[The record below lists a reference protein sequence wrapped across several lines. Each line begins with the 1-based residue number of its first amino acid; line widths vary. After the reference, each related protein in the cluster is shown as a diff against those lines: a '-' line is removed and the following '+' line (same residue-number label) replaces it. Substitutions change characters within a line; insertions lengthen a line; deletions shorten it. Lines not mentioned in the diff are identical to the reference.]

1 MSFPLPQQ
9 IRFAVKWKWKSRII
23 LISPKTKTKHRR
35 SFGSAAAPSGA
46 GIFQRLSSFFVGAGL
61 MALGTQYFLY
71 LELKEGNKVMLDKQK
86 ELEKRLA
93 ALEK

>member
-1 MSFPLPQQ
+1 
-9 IRFAVKWKWKSRII
+9 
-23 LISPKTKTKHRR
+23 
-35 SFGSAAAPSGA
+35 
-46 GIFQRLSSFFVGAGL
+46 